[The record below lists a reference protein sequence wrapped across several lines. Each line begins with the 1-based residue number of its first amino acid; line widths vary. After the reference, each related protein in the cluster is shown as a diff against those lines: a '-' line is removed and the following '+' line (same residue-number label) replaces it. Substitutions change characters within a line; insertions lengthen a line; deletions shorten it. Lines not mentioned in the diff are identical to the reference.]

1 MMFDRDF
8 SFFNSPRYESYEPFG
23 FGPRYGPRLVRDDP
37 FWNPQQRR
45 RVPRPEYRT
54 GKECQ
59 CGHCDLDTNRLLGPQ
74 KGRFGERD
82 IPVTV
87 TKNIPKDSKSRDSGQ
102 TKQKPSPETV
112 RRPKLNRQKN
122 QGEKQKKQKSE
133 KAVINTDGG
142 KEQKERPRKQNV
154 PTARSTK
161 LNGCARSNVGD
172 KLNVGDRSNL
182 TKEEPILVQ
191 LSTPEI
197 KHIDFDPFQADE
209 EIEIPPCL

>member
-45 RVPRPEYRT
+45 RVPRPEYHE
-54 GKECQ
+54 ECP
-59 CGHCDLDTNRLLGPQ
+59 CGHCGLDENRLLGPQ
-74 KGRFGERD
+74 KGRFGKGE
-82 IPVTV
+82 IPITV
-87 TKNIPKDSKSRDSGQ
+87 TKQITKDSKSGQ
-102 TKQKPSPETV
+102 TKQKPSPNTV
-112 RRPKLNRQKN
+112 RSPKLNRQKN
-122 QGEKQKKQKSE
+122 QGEKQKKQKSDKE
-133 KAVINTDGG
+133 TVITTGG
-142 KEQKERPRKQNV
+142 AKEQKERPRKQNV

-197 KHIDFDPFQADE
+197 KYVDFDPFQADE

>member
-37 FWNPQQRR
+37 FWNPQQKR
-45 RVPRPEYRT
+45 RVPRPEYRID
-54 GKECQ
+54 KECQ
-59 CGHCDLDTNRLLGPQ
+59 CGHCHMDENRPLGPQ
-74 KGRFGERD
+74 KERFGERE

-87 TKNIPKDSKSRDSGQ
+87 TKNTTKDSKTGQ
-102 TKQKPSPETV
+102 TKQKPSPDTV
-112 RRPKLNRQKN
+112 RRQKLNRQKN
-122 QGEKQKKQKSE
+122 LGENQKKQKSE
-133 KAVINTDGG
+133 KETVSTTGG
-142 KEQKERPRKQNV
+142 AKEQKQRPRKQNV
-154 PTARSTK
+154 PTARATK
-161 LNGCARSNVGD
+161 SNVGD

-197 KHIDFDPFQADE
+197 KHVDFDPFQADE